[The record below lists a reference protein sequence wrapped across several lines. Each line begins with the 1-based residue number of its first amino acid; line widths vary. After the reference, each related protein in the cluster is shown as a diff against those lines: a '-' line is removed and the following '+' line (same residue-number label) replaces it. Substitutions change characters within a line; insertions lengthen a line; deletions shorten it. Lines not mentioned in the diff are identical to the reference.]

1 MTDITRLV
9 RFTSAGLAELV
20 QAKNQGL
27 KGEITHVAAGAGR
40 YDPTGAETSLQA
52 EWQRVAIN
60 DYEDLGAGILR
71 IAALFDGPLEYEV
84 GEFGFFLASGT
95 LLGVYSQ
102 AGVLQTYKAASARI
116 LQRFTLNI
124 SALPT
129 DSVTVVT
136 GSENLNVLMANEFAT
151 MAVASV
157 DNMARH
163 VGLLIRVMS
172 LEGQEA

>member
-1 MTDITRLV
+1 MTDITRLI

-27 KGEITHVAAGAGR
+27 KGEITHVAAGTAR
-40 YDPTGAETSLQA
+40 YDPTGAETALKA
-52 EWQRVAIN
+52 EVQRVAVS
-60 DYEDLGAGILR
+60 DYEDLGAGSLR
-71 IAALFDGPLEYEV
+71 IAALFDGALEYEV
-84 GEFGFFLASGT
+84 GEFGFFLSTGT

-102 AGVLQTYKAASARI
+102 AGLLQTYKAATARI

-129 DSVTVVT
+129 DSVTVVV
-136 GSENLNVLMANEFAT
+136 GSESLNILVAEELAQLA
-151 MAVASV
+151 AASV

-163 VGLLIRVMS
+163 LGVLFRVIGL
-172 LEGQEA
+172 EAK

>member
-1 MTDITRLV
+1 MTDITRLI

-27 KGEITHVAAGAGR
+27 KGAITHVAAGTGR
-40 YDPTGAETSLQA
+40 YNPVGTETALKT
-52 EWQRVAIN
+52 EKQRVAVGE
-60 DYEDLGAGILR
+60 YEDLGTGSLR
-71 IAALFDGPLEYEV
+71 IAALFDGPLEYEI
-84 GEFGFFLASGT
+84 GEFGFFLSTGT

-102 AGVLQTYKAASARI
+102 AGVMQTYKASAGRI

-129 DSVTVVT
+129 DSVTVVV
-136 GSENLNVLMANEFAT
+136 GSESLSVL
-151 MAVASV
+151 VAEELAKLGTASI

-163 VGLLIRVMS
+163 LGLLFRVMD
-172 LEGQEA
+172 LESK

>member
-1 MTDITRLV
+1 MTDITRLI

-27 KGEITHVAAGAGR
+27 KGEITHIAAGTAR
-40 YDPTGAETSLQA
+40 YDPTGAETALKA
-52 EWQRVAIN
+52 EKQRVAVG
-60 DYEDLGAGILR
+60 DYEDLGAGSLR
-71 IAALFDGPLEYEV
+71 IAGLFDGPLEYEV
-84 GEFGFFLASGT
+84 GEFGFFLSTGT

-102 AGVLQTYKAASARI
+102 AGVLQTYKAATARI

-129 DSVTVVT
+129 DSVTVVV
-136 GSENLNVLMANEFAT
+136 GSENLSVLVAEELAELAT
-151 MAVASV
+151 ASV

-163 VGLLIRVMS
+163 LGLLFRVMD
-172 LEGQEA
+172 LEAA